1 MAKGKIAK
9 SKITIDDI
17 AAKAGVSIASVSRAL
32 NQEPGIGEKTRAR
45 ILKLIKQLN
54 YHPNAY
60 AQGLATKTPNAI
72 GIVSPRFSEFAFSN
86 PFYTETI
93 KGIENR
99 AREFGK
105 FLAFSFGGEKNY
117 TQLIYQRLAAGLIVV
132 GNRVGDPWLKKAQVE
147 KIPLIL
153 IPGDPSQPEIPSVDF
168 DNTEAGVKSVAHLLD
183 LGHRKIGLINGSPF
197 SKYSIDRL
205 EGYKKKLIE
214 THLPIREDFIL
225 YTDFTPEDA
234 YLAMR
239 KLLSLSD
246 PPTAVLVINDHCVLG
261 AMRAAREMKYRIPGD
276 ISIVGSGDVQLST
289 LTSPALTTI
298 REPFY
303 EIGRES
309 ADRLIKIL
317 QKKRVSPRHF
327 VLPAELIIRNST
339 GPPGDGRRRGKRIHK
354 EMGEQKQ

>member
-1 MAKGKIAK
+1 MSSRKKTK
-9 SKITIDDI
+9 NKITIDDI

-45 ILKLIKQLN
+45 ILKLVKRLN
-54 YHPNAY
+54 YHPNAH
-60 AQGLATKTPNAI
+60 AQGLATKTLNAI

-117 TQLIYQRLAAGLIVV
+117 TQLIYQGLAAGLIVV
-132 GNRVGDPWLKKAQVE
+132 GNRVGDPWLKRAQVQ

-153 IPGDPSQPEIPSVDF
+153 IPGDPSEPEIPSVDF
-168 DNTEAGVKSVAHLLD
+168 DNIESAVKSVAHLLD

-197 SKYSIDRL
+197 SKYSIDRF
-205 EGYKKKLIE
+205 EGYKKKLKE
-214 THLPIREDFIL
+214 TNLPIREEFIL
-225 YTDFTPEDA
+225 YTDFTPDDA
-234 YLAMR
+234 HVAMR

-246 PPTAVLVINDHCVLG
+246 PPTAVLVINDHCALG
-261 AMRAAREMKYRIPGD
+261 VMRAAREMNYRIPGD
-276 ISIVGSGDVQLST
+276 ISIVGSGDVQFST
-289 LTSPALTTI
+289 LTSPTLTTI

-309 ADRLIKIL
+309 ADRLIRVL
-317 QKKRVSPRHF
+317 QKKRISPRHL
-327 VLPAELIIRNST
+327 VLPAELIVRNST
-339 GPPGDGRRRGKRIHK
+339 GPPGQKKRK
-354 EMGEQKQ
+354 MDSRKNV